1 MIDAASNFRKN
12 SFNDED
18 SATLAKVSALYQNV
32 ADESISASDSASLL
46 ISQMKAFN
54 IEADDATRIID
65 AINEVSNNFAVSS
78 SDIASALTKTS
89 SAMSILGNDFNQ
101 SIGLVVAGTEIMTGQ
116 AGKVAKG
123 LRSIGNEF
131 ANAAQ
136 DGNAIEYAVGGVTQ
150 QLSLLDGATGDM
162 KSTFQI
168 MSDLKDDWDNMT
180 NAEKQAIAITYAG
193 KTQFEVFAAVMNNFD
208 TAVRASET
216 ALNSAGSATEENEK
230 IQESLDFKMQQLSAT
245 FQQFSNNVLDKEFV
259 GSVINAGNTLLEFAN
274 TPVGTTIT
282 KAALLGT
289 TVVSSIGMIMA
300 VLSKLKAMLAVAQGS
315 GGIIGML
322 AAPKA
327 LLIIGGIVAALTIIG
342 NIVKNIKDNTP
353 NLDELNNKLGETRTK
368 LEELNKVPWYDRDQ
382 EWYDEKESL
391 EQYNEELQ
399 HTIDLE
405 NERRAGNE
413 KPKPKYYQV
422 TGVYD
427 VGDGSTYEVLSG
439 EFETME
445 EAVQNLADMMGTDY
459 ASAAAAASVKS
470 REAAL
475 AYATLLDQYRN
486 GEITEAE
493 LNDRTLELGK
503 QYGVLVDEIKQR
515 ADAGGELL
523 PMEQALLNVFQRVT
537 NEVNLNRDAFYT
549 LNGQLE
555 LTDTQYQELLLH
567 IPSLSGA
574 IDRTN
579 GVLSIQTSKLYDA
592 AKAGNEYAKSLLAA
606 AYAQS
611 WTDIENI
618 QNRLLDTTIS
628 TEAGSDYQRY
638 SKALSEAKKRRGELH
653 GYLGGLGYTNY
664 GFGLMDGVPVFSNE
678 KDTPGVGGG
687 GGSSVKKTEDYL
699 AALKSKLE
707 KYEHDIF
714 LLTKQGEEKTAQTR
728 INIYKNMQNM
738 IHQRADEIRAMNLEN
753 EEELVRE
760 LQQLWWGYQ
769 DDITDILD
777 FLKEKQIEAIQST
790 IDALEAQKD
799 AYSDF
804 GSLMADY
811 IEGQISKIDEQN
823 QALEDQIKLEEK
835 LDDLAQAKNK
845 RMLVYKDGQF
855 QYMGDTDAI
864 SSAQA
869 AYSAEKRTQDV
880 QREKD
885 RLQDLANKW
894 RDFASDYVDAQ
905 NKINLEQKLGVELS
919 DENLER
925 MVNDAQEWADRYIDI
940 MEQIAAKQQQ
950 INALN
955 SGSSGSPALI
965 AGAKGTLSSYA
976 SGTVGATGGLSL
988 VGENGPELRVM
999 RSGDGV
1005 IPADVTRNLWNW
1017 GKISPSAIASNV
1029 SNIFNIDNLTL
1040 PNARD
1045 AQTLIA
1051 GLKQMAYQRAYKRA

>member
-1 MIDAASNFRKN
+1 
-12 SFNDED
+12 
-18 SATLAKVSALYQNV
+18 
-32 ADESISASDSASLL
+32 
-46 ISQMKAFN
+46 MKAFN
-54 IEADDATRIID
+54 IEAEDSMRIID
-65 AINEVSNNFAVSS
+65 AINEVSNSYAVSS
-78 SDIASALTKTS
+78 ADIASALTKTS
-89 SAMSILGNDFNQ
+89 SAMSVLGNDFNQ
-101 SIGLVVAGTEIMTGQ
+101 TIGLVVAGTEIMTGQ

-136 DGNAIEYAVGGVTQ
+136 DGNAIEYAVGGVTK
-150 QLSLLDGATGDM
+150 QLSLLDAATGDM

-168 MSDLKDDWDNMT
+168 MSDLKDDWDKMT

-193 KTQFEVFAAVMNNFD
+193 KTQFEVFASVMNNFD
-208 TAVRASET
+208 TAVRASAT
-216 ALNSAGSATEENEK
+216 ALDSAGSATEENEK

-259 GSVINAGNTLLEFAN
+259 GSVVSAGNTLLEFAN
-274 TPVGTTIT
+274 TSVGTTIT

-289 TVVSSIGMIMA
+289 TVASSIGMIMA
-300 VLSKLKAMLAVAQGS
+300 VLSKLKAMLTVAQGA

-322 AAPKA
+322 AAPKT
-327 LLIIGGIVAALTIIG
+327 LLIIGAIVAALTIIA

-368 LEELNKVPWYDRDQ
+368 LEELNKVPWYDRTT
-382 EWYDEKESL
+382 EWYDEKEAA
-391 EQYNEELQ
+391 EEYNAELQ
-399 HTIDLE
+399 KTLDLE
-405 NERRAGNE
+405 E
-413 KPKPKYYQV
+413 KRKNNKPKYYQV

-439 EFETME
+439 EFETMQ

-459 ASAAAAASVKS
+459 VSALMAANVKS
-470 REAAL
+470 REAAV
-475 AYATLLDQYRN
+475 AYVSLLDQYRN

-523 PMEQALLNVFQRVT
+523 PMEQALLKVSQQVT

-618 QNRLLDTTIS
+618 QNRLLGTTIS
-628 TEAGSDYQRY
+628 TEAGSEYQHY

-664 GFGLMDGVPVFSNE
+664 GFGLMDGTPVSSNGAG
-678 KDTPGVGGG
+678 TASGGG
-687 GGSSVKKTEDYL
+687 GSGSSVKKTEDYL

-738 IHQRADEIRAMNLEN
+738 IHQRADEIRAMGLEN
-753 EEELVRE
+753 EEELIRE

-777 FLKEKQIEAIQST
+777 FLKDKQIEAIQAT
-790 IDALEAQKD
+790 IDTLEDQKD
-799 AYSDF
+799 AYSDL
-804 GSLMADY
+804 GSLMAEY
-811 IEGQISKIDEQN
+811 IDGQISKLDEQN

-855 QYMGDTDAI
+855 QYMSDTDAV

-869 AYSAEKRTQDV
+869 AYSAEKRTQDA

-905 NKINLEQKLGVELS
+905 NKINLEQKLGVDLS

-925 MVNDAQEWADRYIDI
+925 MVNDAQEWADRYINI

-950 INALN
+950 LNALS
-955 SGSSGSPALI
+955 SGSSGSATLI
-965 AGAKGTLSSYA
+965 AGAKGTISSYA

-1005 IPADVTRNLWNW
+1005 IPADVTRNLWDW
-1017 GKISPSAIASNV
+1017 GKLSPKSIMSTMTTM
-1029 SNIFNIDNLTL
+1029 FNIDNLTL
-1040 PNARD
+1040 PNVHNAE
-1045 AQTLIA
+1045 TLIS

>member
-1 MIDAASNFRKN
+1 
-12 SFNDED
+12 
-18 SATLAKVSALYQNV
+18 
-32 ADESISASDSASLL
+32 
-46 ISQMKAFN
+46 
-54 IEADDATRIID
+54 
-65 AINEVSNNFAVSS
+65 
-78 SDIASALTKTS
+78 
-89 SAMSILGNDFNQ
+89 MSVLGNDFNQ
-101 SIGLVVAGTEIMTGQ
+101 TIGLITASTEIMTGQ
-116 AGKVAKG
+116 ASKVAKG

-136 DGNAIEYAVGGVTQ
+136 DGNAIEYAVGGVTK
-150 QLSLLDGATGDM
+150 QLSLLDAATGDM

-168 MSDLKDDWDNMT
+168 MSDLKDDWDRMT

-193 KTQFEVFAAVMNNFD
+193 KTQFEVFAAAMNNFD
-208 TAVRASET
+208 TAVNASAM
-216 ALNSAGSATEENEK
+216 ALNSAGSATQENEK

-245 FQQFSNNVLDKEFV
+245 FQQFSNNVLDKEFI
-259 GSVINAGNTLLEFAN
+259 GSVVNAGNTLLEFAN
-274 TPVGTTIT
+274 TAVGTTIT
-282 KAALLGT
+282 QAALLGT
-289 TVVSSIGMIMA
+289 TVASSIGMIMA
-300 VLSKLKAMLAVAQGS
+300 VLSKLKGILQTAAGS

-322 AAPKA
+322 AAPKT
-327 LLIIGGIVAALTIIG
+327 LLIIGAIVAGLTIVA
-342 NIVKNIKDNTP
+342 NIIKHLKDDSPNI
-353 NLDELNNKLGETRTK
+353 DELNAKLGETRTK
-368 LEELNKVPWYDRDQ
+368 LEELNKVPWYDRTQ
-382 EWYDEKESL
+382 EWYDEKEAA
-391 EQYNEELQ
+391 EEYNAELQ
-399 HTIDLE
+399 KTLDLE
-405 NERRAGNE
+405 E
-413 KPKPKYYQV
+413 KRQNNKPKYYQV

-459 ASAAAAASVKS
+459 ASALEAASVKS
-470 REAAL
+470 REAAF
-475 AYATLLDQYRN
+475 AYGALLEQYRN

-523 PMEQALLNVFQRVT
+523 PMEQALLKVSQQVT

-549 LNGQLE
+549 LNGQLK

-611 WTDIENI
+611 WTDIQNI
-618 QNRLLDTTIS
+618 QDKLEGTTIS
-628 TEAGSDYQRY
+628 TEASSKYQHY
-638 SKALSEAKKRRGELH
+638 LNALVEAKKRRGELH

-664 GFGLMDGVPVFSNE
+664 GFGLMDGLPASLS
-678 KDTPGVGGG
+678 GGTG
-687 GGSSVKKTEDYL
+687 ATGGSGASVKKTVDYL
-699 AALKSKLE
+699 EALKAKLE

-738 IHQRADEIRAMNLEN
+738 IHQRADEIRAMGLEN
-753 EEELVRE
+753 EEELIRE

-769 DDITDILD
+769 DNITDILD
-777 FLKEKQIEAIQST
+777 FLKEKQIESIQAT
-790 IDALEAQKD
+790 IDALEDQKD
-799 AYSDF
+799 AYSDL

-811 IEGQISKIDEQN
+811 IDGQISKIDEQN

-835 LDDLAQAKNK
+835 LDELAQAKNK

-855 QYMGDTDAI
+855 QYVSDTDAV

-869 AYSAEKRTQDV
+869 AYSAEKRTQDA

-885 RLQDLANKW
+885 RLQDLADKW
-894 RDFASDYVDAQ
+894 RDFASDYVEAQ
-905 NKINLEQKLGVELS
+905 NKINLEQKLGVDLS

-925 MVNDAQEWADRYIDI
+925 MVNDAQQWADRYIDI
-940 MEQIAAKQQQ
+940 MEQISAKQQEL
-950 INALN
+950 NALN
-955 SGSSGSPALI
+955 GATTSSGMI
-965 AGAKGTLSSYA
+965 GGAKGTLSSYA
-976 SGTVGATGGLSL
+976 SGTVGARGGLSL
-988 VGENGPELRVM
+988 VGENGPEIRVM

-1005 IPADVTRNLWNW
+1005 IPADVTRNLWDW
-1017 GKISPSAIASNV
+1017 GKLSPKSIMSTMTTM
-1029 SNIFNIDNLTL
+1029 FNIDNLTL
-1040 PNARD
+1040 PNVHNAE
-1045 AQTLIA
+1045 TLVS

>member
-18 SATLAKVSALYQNV
+18 SATLARVSALYQNV
-32 ADESISASDSASLL
+32 ADETISASDSASLL

-54 IEADDATRIID
+54 IEADDATKIID

-101 SIGLVVAGTEIMTGQ
+101 SIGLVAAGTEIMTGQ

-136 DGNAIEYAVGGVTQ
+136 DGNAIEYAVGGVTK

-208 TAVRASET
+208 TAIRASET

-274 TPVGTTIT
+274 TSVGTTIT

-289 TVVSSIGMIMA
+289 TVASSVGMIMA

-315 GGIIGML
+315 GGIIGAL

-327 LLIIGGIVAALTIIG
+327 LLIIGAVVASLTIIA
-342 NIVKNIKDNTP
+342 NIVRNIKDNTP
-353 NLDELNNKLGETRTK
+353 NLDELNDKLSTNRDRLK
-368 LEELNKVPWYDRDQ
+368 ELNEVPWYNRDQ
-382 EWYDEKESL
+382 EWFDEKEAL

-399 HTIDLE
+399 RTIDLE
-405 NERRAGNE
+405 NERKAENE
-413 KPKPKYYQV
+413 KSKPKYYQV
-422 TGVYD
+422 TGTYD

-439 EFETME
+439 EFETMQ

-459 ASAAAAASVKS
+459 NDALEAASAKS
-470 REAAL
+470 RESAF
-475 AYATLLDQYRN
+475 AYGSLLEQYRQ

-515 ADAGGELL
+515 ADAGYELL
-523 PMEQALLNVFQRVT
+523 PMEQALLNISGQMIGMT
-537 NEVNLNRDAFYT
+537 QSNRDAYYAMS
-549 LNGQLE
+549 QQMI
-555 LTDTQYQELLLH
+555 LTNEQYEKLLIQ
-567 IPSLSGA
+567 IPHLASE
-574 IDRTN
+574 IENTN
-579 GVLSIQTSKLYDA
+579 GVLSINTTALFDA
-592 AKAGNEYAKSLLAA
+592 AKAGNEYAAALLNI
-606 AYAQS
+606 AYQQAQVS
-611 WTDIENI
+611 KGKIIENLNTMKI
-618 QNRLLDTTIS
+618 GSPERQAQLD
-628 TEAGSDYQRY
+628 
-638 SKALSEAKKRRGELH
+638 ALDVAKKQIGELH
-653 GYLGGLGYTNY
+653 GQLGALGTITAYPKSSDIAATTTAT
-664 GFGLMDGVPVFSNE
+664 GA
-678 KDTPGVGGG
+678 GGG

-699 AALKSKLE
+699 VALKSKLE

-738 IHQRADEIRAMNLEN
+738 IHQRADEIRAMGLEN

-790 IDALEAQKD
+790 IDALESQKD
-799 AYSDF
+799 AYSDL

-855 QYMGDTDAI
+855 QYMGDADAV

-869 AYSAEKRTQDV
+869 AYSAEKRTQDA

-894 RDFASDYVDAQ
+894 RDFASDYVEAQ
-905 NKINLEQKLGVELS
+905 NKINLEQKLGVDLS

-950 INALN
+950 LNALS
-955 SGSSGSPALI
+955 SGSSGSPTLI

-976 SGTVGATGGLSL
+976 SGTVGARGGLSL

-1017 GKISPSAIASNV
+1017 GKISPSAIASDTN
-1029 SNIFNIDNLTL
+1029 NIFNIDNLTL

-1045 AQTLIA
+1045 AQTLIS

>member
-1 MIDAASNFRKN
+1 
-12 SFNDED
+12 
-18 SATLAKVSALYQNV
+18 
-32 ADESISASDSASLL
+32 
-46 ISQMKAFN
+46 
-54 IEADDATRIID
+54 
-65 AINEVSNNFAVSS
+65 
-78 SDIASALTKTS
+78 
-89 SAMSILGNDFNQ
+89 MSVLGNDFNQ
-101 SIGLVVAGTEIMTGQ
+101 TIGLIAAGTEIMTGQ

-136 DGNAIEYAVGGVTQ
+136 DGNAIEYAVAGATK
-150 QLSLLDGATGDM
+150 QLSLFDAATGDM

-168 MSDLKDDWDNMT
+168 MSDLKDDWDRMT
-180 NAEKQAIAITYAG
+180 NAEKQAVAITYAG

-208 TAVRASET
+208 TAVNASAT
-216 ALNSAGSATEENEK
+216 ALNSAGSATKENEK

-259 GSVINAGNTLLEFAN
+259 GSVVDAGNTLLEFAN
-274 TPVGTTIT
+274 TAVGTTIT

-289 TVVSSIGMIMA
+289 TVASSIGMIMA
-300 VLSKLKAMLAVAQGS
+300 VLSKLKGILAAAQGA
-315 GGIIGML
+315 GGIIGAL
-322 AAPKA
+322 AAPKT
-327 LLIIGGIVAALTIIG
+327 LLIIGAIVAGLTIVA
-342 NIVKNIKDNTP
+342 NIIKNLKGDSQNI
-353 NLDELNNKLGETRTK
+353 DELNDKLGETRTK
-368 LEELNKVPWYDRDQ
+368 LEELNKVPWYDRTQ
-382 EWYDEKESL
+382 EWYDEKEAA
-391 EQYNEELQ
+391 EEYNAELQ
-399 HTIDLE
+399 KTIDLE
-405 NERRAGNE
+405 EERQRQNN
-413 KPKPKYYQV
+413 KPKYYQV

-523 PMEQALLNVFQRVT
+523 PMEQALLKVSQRVT

-618 QNRLLDTTIS
+618 QNRLLGTTIS
-628 TEAGSDYQRY
+628 TEAGSEYQHY
-638 SKALSEAKKRRGELH
+638 INALAEAKKRRGELH

-664 GFGLMDGVPVFSNE
+664 GFGLMDGLPASLS
-678 KDTPGVGGG
+678 GGTG
-687 GGSSVKKTEDYL
+687 ATGGSGASVKKTEDYL

-738 IHQRADEIRAMNLEN
+738 IHQRADEIRAMGLEN

-790 IDALEAQKD
+790 IDALESQKD
-799 AYSDF
+799 AYSEL

-855 QYMGDTDAI
+855 QYVSDTDAV

-869 AYSAEKRTQDV
+869 AYSAEKRTQDT

-894 RDFASDYVDAQ
+894 RDFASDYVEAQ
-905 NKINLEQKLGVELS
+905 NKINLEQKLGVDLS

-925 MVNDAQEWADRYIDI
+925 MVNDAQQWADRYISI
-940 MEQIAAKQQQ
+940 MEQISAKQQEL
-950 INALN
+950 NALN
-955 SGSSGSPALI
+955 GATTSSGMI
-965 AGAKGTLSSYA
+965 GGAKGTLSSYA
-976 SGTVGATGGLSL
+976 SGTVGARGGLSL
-988 VGENGPELRVM
+988 VGENGPEIRVM

-1005 IPADVTRNLWNW
+1005 IPADVTRNLWDW
-1017 GKISPSAIASNV
+1017 GKLSPKSIMSTMTTM
-1029 SNIFNIDNLTL
+1029 FNIDNLTL
-1040 PNARD
+1040 PNVHNAE
-1045 AQTLIA
+1045 TLIS

>member
-1 MIDAASNFRKN
+1 
-12 SFNDED
+12 
-18 SATLAKVSALYQNV
+18 
-32 ADESISASDSASLL
+32 
-46 ISQMKAFN
+46 
-54 IEADDATRIID
+54 
-65 AINEVSNNFAVSS
+65 
-78 SDIASALTKTS
+78 
-89 SAMSILGNDFNQ
+89 
-101 SIGLVVAGTEIMTGQ
+101 MTGQ

-136 DGNAIEYAVGGVTQ
+136 DGNAIEYAVTGVTK
-150 QLSLLDGATGDM
+150 QLSLMDAATGDM

-168 MSDLKDDWDNMT
+168 MSDLKDDWDRMT

-208 TAVRASET
+208 TAVNASTT
-216 ALNSAGSATEENEK
+216 ALNSAGSATKENEK

-274 TPVGTTIT
+274 TSVGTTIT

-289 TVVSSIGMIMA
+289 TVASSIGMIMA
-300 VLSKLKAMLAVAQGS
+300 VLSKLKAMMTVAQGAD
-315 GGIIGML
+315 GIIGVL
-322 AAPKA
+322 AAPKT
-327 LLIIGGIVAALTIIG
+327 LLIIGAIVAALTIIA

-353 NLDELNNKLGETRTK
+353 NLDELNDKLTTTRDRLK
-368 LEELNKVPWYDRDQ
+368 ELNEVPWYNRDQ
-382 EWYDEKESL
+382 EWFDEKESL
-391 EQYNEELQ
+391 EKYNEELQ
-399 HTIDLE
+399 RTIDLE
-405 NERRAGNE
+405 NERREE
-413 KPKPKYYQV
+413 KEKAKPKYYQV
-422 TGVYD
+422 TGTYD

-439 EFETME
+439 EFETMQ

-459 ASAAAAASVKS
+459 ASALEAASVKS
-470 REAAL
+470 REAAF
-475 AYATLLDQYRN
+475 AYGSLLEQYRQ

-493 LNDRTLELGK
+493 LNDKTLELGN
-503 QYGVLVDEIKQR
+503 QYGVLVEEIKKRQ
-515 ADAGGELL
+515 AAGYELL
-523 PMEQALLNVFQRVT
+523 PMEQALLDISGQMIGMT
-537 NEVNLNRDAFYT
+537 QSNRDAYYAMSQQMT
-549 LNGQLE
+549 LTNE
-555 LTDTQYQELLLH
+555 QYEKLLIQ
-567 IPSLSGA
+567 IPHLASE
-574 IDRTN
+574 IENTN
-579 GVLSIQTSKLYDA
+579 GVLSINTTALFDA
-592 AKAGNEYAKSLLAA
+592 AKAGNEYAAALLNI
-606 AYAQS
+606 AYQQAQVS
-611 WTDIENI
+611 KGKIIENLNTMKI
-618 QNRLLDTTIS
+618 GSPERQAQLD
-628 TEAGSDYQRY
+628 
-638 SKALSEAKKRRGELH
+638 ALDAAKKQIGELH
-653 GYLGGLGYTNY
+653 GQLGALGTITVYPKSPDVATTAT
-664 GFGLMDGVPVFSNE
+664 GA
-678 KDTPGVGGG
+678 GGG
-687 GGSSVKKTEDYL
+687 GGSSAKKTEDYL
-699 AALKSKLE
+699 EALKSKLE

-738 IHQRADEIRAMNLEN
+738 IHKRADEIRAMNLEN

-855 QYMGDTDAI
+855 QYMGDTDAV

-869 AYSAEKRTQDV
+869 AYSAEKRTQDA

-905 NKINLEQKLGVELS
+905 NKINLEQKLGVDLS

-925 MVNDAQEWADRYIDI
+925 MVNDAQEWADRYINI

-950 INALN
+950 INAL
-955 SGSSGSPALI
+955 SSGSFGSPTLI

-999 RSGDGV
+999 RNGDGV

-1017 GKISPSAIASNV
+1017 GKISPKSIMSTMTTT
-1029 SNIFNIDNLTL
+1029 FNIDNLTL
-1040 PNARD
+1040 PNVHNAEN
-1045 AQTLIA
+1045 LIS

>member
-1 MIDAASNFRKN
+1 
-12 SFNDED
+12 
-18 SATLAKVSALYQNV
+18 
-32 ADESISASDSASLL
+32 
-46 ISQMKAFN
+46 MKAFN
-54 IEADDATRIID
+54 IEAEDSMRIID
-65 AINEVSNNFAVSS
+65 AINEVSNSYAVSS
-78 SDIASALTKTS
+78 ADIASALTKTS
-89 SAMSILGNDFNQ
+89 SAMSVLGNDFNQ
-101 SIGLVVAGTEIMTGQ
+101 TIGLVVAGTEIMTGQ

-136 DGNAIEYAVGGVTQ
+136 DGNAIEYAVGGATK
-150 QLSLLDGATGDM
+150 QLSLFDAATGDM

-168 MSDLKDDWDNMT
+168 MSDLKDAWDKMT

-193 KTQFEVFAAVMNNFD
+193 KTQFEVFASVMNNFD
-208 TAVRASET
+208 TAVRASAT
-216 ALNSAGSATEENEK
+216 ALDSAGSATEENEK

-259 GSVINAGNTLLEFAN
+259 GSVVNAGNTLLEFAN
-274 TPVGTTIT
+274 TSVGTTIT
-282 KAALLGT
+282 QAALLGT
-289 TVVSSIGMIMA
+289 TVASSIGMIMT
-300 VLSKLKAMLAVAQGS
+300 VLSKLKTMLTVAQGA

-322 AAPKA
+322 AAPKT
-327 LLIIGGIVAALTIIG
+327 LLIIGAIVAVLTIVA
-342 NIVKNIKDNTP
+342 NIIKNMKDDSP
-353 NLDELNNKLGETRTK
+353 NLDELNDNLATTRDRLK
-368 LEELNKVPWYDRDQ
+368 ELNEVPWYDRDQ
-382 EWYDEKESL
+382 EWFDEKESL
-391 EQYNEELQ
+391 EQYNDELERNL
-399 HTIDLE
+399 DLE
-405 NERRAGNE
+405 EKRRTENA
-413 KPKPKYYQV
+413 KPKYYQV

-445 EAVQNLADMMGTDY
+445 EAVQNLSDMMNTDY
-459 ASAAAAASVKS
+459 ASALKAASVKS

-475 AYATLLDQYRN
+475 AYATLLEQYRN

-523 PMEQALLNVFQRVT
+523 PMEQALLTVFQRVT
-537 NEVNLNRDAFYT
+537 NEVNLNRAAFYT

-555 LTDTQYQELLLH
+555 LTDAQYQELLLH

-618 QNRLLDTTIS
+618 QDKLLGTTIS
-628 TEAGSDYQRY
+628 TEAGSEYVKY
-638 SKALSEAKKRRGELH
+638 TNALVEAKKRRGELH

-664 GFGLMDGVPVFSNE
+664 GFGLMDGLPASLNGA
-678 KDTPGVGGG
+678 DATSVGGG
-687 GGSSVKKTEDYL
+687 GGTSVKKTEDYL
-699 AALKSKLE
+699 EALKSKLE

-738 IHQRADEIRAMNLEN
+738 IHQRADEIRAMGLEN
-753 EEELVRE
+753 EEELIRE

-790 IDALEAQKD
+790 IDALESQKD
-799 AYSDF
+799 AYSDL

-855 QYMGDTDAI
+855 QYMSDTDAV

-869 AYSAEKRTQDV
+869 AYSAEKRTQDA

-885 RLQDLANKW
+885 RLQELANKW
-894 RDFASDYVDAQ
+894 RDFASDYVEAQ
-905 NKINLEQKLGVELS
+905 NKINLEQKLGVDLS

-925 MVNDAQEWADRYIDI
+925 MVNDAQEWADRYINI

-950 INALN
+950 LNALS
-955 SGSSGSPALI
+955 SGSSGSATLI

-1017 GKISPSAIASNV
+1017 GKLNPKSIMSTMTTT
-1029 SNIFNIDNLTL
+1029 FNIDNLTL
-1040 PNARD
+1040 PNVHNAEN
-1045 AQTLIA
+1045 LIS
-1051 GLKQMAYQRAYKRA
+1051 GLKQMAYQRVYKRA

>member
-1 MIDAASNFRKN
+1 
-12 SFNDED
+12 
-18 SATLAKVSALYQNV
+18 
-32 ADESISASDSASLL
+32 
-46 ISQMKAFN
+46 MKAFN
-54 IEADDATRIID
+54 IEADDAIKIID
-65 AINEVSNNFAVSS
+65 AINEVSNSYAVSS
-78 SDIASALTKTS
+78 ADIASALTKTS
-89 SAMSILGNDFNQ
+89 SAMSVLGNDFNQ
-101 SIGLVVAGTEIMTGQ
+101 TIGLVVAGTEIMTGQ

-136 DGNAIEYAVGGVTQ
+136 DGNAIEYVVGGVTK
-150 QLSLLDGATGDM
+150 QLSLLDAATGDM

-168 MSDLKDDWDNMT
+168 MSDLKDDWDRMT

-193 KTQFEVFAAVMNNFD
+193 KTQFEVFASVMNNFD

-274 TPVGTTIT
+274 TSVGTTIT

-289 TVVSSIGMIMA
+289 TVASSIGMIMA
-300 VLSKLKAMLAVAQGS
+300 VLSKLKAMLAVAQGA

-322 AAPKA
+322 AAPKT
-327 LLIIGGIVAALTIIG
+327 LLIIGAIVAALTIIA

-368 LEELNKVPWYDRDQ
+368 LEELNKVPWYDRTT
-382 EWYDEKESL
+382 EWYDEKEAA
-391 EQYNEELQ
+391 EEYNAELQ
-399 HTIDLE
+399 KTLDLE
-405 NERRAGNE
+405 E
-413 KPKPKYYQV
+413 KRKNNKPKYYQV

-439 EFETME
+439 EFETMQ

-459 ASAAAAASVKS
+459 VAALMAANVKS
-470 REAAL
+470 REAAV
-475 AYATLLDQYRN
+475 AYVSLLDQYRN

-523 PMEQALLNVFQRVT
+523 SMEQALLTVFQRVT

-618 QNRLLDTTIS
+618 QNRLLGATIS
-628 TEAGSDYQRY
+628 TEAGSEYQHY

-664 GFGLMDGVPVFSNE
+664 GFGLMDGTPVSSNGAG
-678 KDTPGVGGG
+678 TASGGG
-687 GGSSVKKTEDYL
+687 GSGSSVKKTEDYL

-728 INIYKNMQNM
+728 INIYKNIQNM

-790 IDALEAQKD
+790 IDALESQKD
-799 AYSDF
+799 AYSDL

-855 QYMGDTDAI
+855 QYMSDTDAV

-869 AYSAEKRTQDV
+869 AYSAEKRTQDA

-905 NKINLEQKLGVELS
+905 NKINLEQKLGVDLS

-925 MVNDAQEWADRYIDI
+925 MVNDAQEWADRYINI

-950 INALN
+950 LNALS
-955 SGSSGSPALI
+955 SGSSGSPTLI

-1005 IPADVTRNLWNW
+1005 LPTDVTRNLWSW
-1017 GKISPSAIASNV
+1017 GKLNPKSIMSTMTTT
-1029 SNIFNIDNLTL
+1029 FNIDNLTL
-1040 PNARD
+1040 PNVYNAEN
-1045 AQTLIA
+1045 LIS

>member
-1 MIDAASNFRKN
+1 
-12 SFNDED
+12 
-18 SATLAKVSALYQNV
+18 
-32 ADESISASDSASLL
+32 
-46 ISQMKAFN
+46 
-54 IEADDATRIID
+54 
-65 AINEVSNNFAVSS
+65 
-78 SDIASALTKTS
+78 
-89 SAMSILGNDFNQ
+89 
-101 SIGLVVAGTEIMTGQ
+101 MTGQ

-131 ANAAQ
+131 ANAAK
-136 DGNAIEYAVGGVTQ
+136 DGNAIEYAVGGVTK

-193 KTQFEVFAAVMNNFD
+193 KTQFEVFASVMNNFD
-208 TAVRASET
+208 TAVRASAT
-216 ALNSAGSATEENEK
+216 ALDSAGSATEENEK

-259 GSVINAGNTLLEFAN
+259 GSVVNAGNTLLEFAN
-274 TPVGTTIT
+274 TSVGTTIT

-289 TVVSSIGMIMA
+289 TVASSIGMIMA
-300 VLSKLKAMLAVAQGS
+300 VLSKLKAMLAAAQGA

-322 AAPKA
+322 AAPKT
-327 LLIIGGIVAALTIIG
+327 LLIIGGIVAALTIIA
-342 NIVKNIKDNTP
+342 NIIKNLKDDTP
-353 NLDELNNKLGETRTK
+353 NVDELNNKLGETRTK
-368 LEELNKVPWYDRDQ
+368 LEELNKVPWYDRTP
-382 EWYDEKESL
+382 EWYDEKEAA
-391 EQYNEELQ
+391 EEYNAELQ
-399 HTIDLE
+399 KTLDLE
-405 NERRAGNE
+405 E
-413 KPKPKYYQV
+413 KRKNNKPQYYQV

-439 EFETME
+439 EFETIE

-459 ASAAAAASVKS
+459 ASALKAASAKS

-523 PMEQALLNVFQRVT
+523 TMEQALLTVSQRVT

-618 QNRLLDTTIS
+618 QNRLLGTTIS
-628 TEAGSDYQRY
+628 TEAGSEYQHY

-664 GFGLMDGVPVFSNE
+664 GFGLMDGKPVSLDE
-678 KDTPGVGGG
+678 EGITGAGGG
-687 GGSSVKKTEDYL
+687 GGSSAKKTVDYL
-699 AALKSKLE
+699 EALKSKLE

-738 IHQRADEIRAMNLEN
+738 IHQRADEIRAMGLEN

-790 IDALEAQKD
+790 IDALESQKD
-799 AYSDF
+799 AYSDL

-855 QYMGDTDAI
+855 QYMSDTDAV

-869 AYSAEKRTQDV
+869 AYSAEKRTQDA

-885 RLQDLANKW
+885 RLQELANKW

-905 NKINLEQKLGVELS
+905 NKINLEQKLGVDLS

-925 MVNDAQEWADRYIDI
+925 MVNDAQEWADRYINI

-950 INALN
+950 LNALS
-955 SGSSGSPALI
+955 SGSSGSATLI
-965 AGAKGTLSSYA
+965 AGAKGTISSYA

-1005 IPADVTRNLWNW
+1005 LPTDVTRNLWSW
-1017 GKISPSAIASNV
+1017 GKLNPKSIMSTMST
-1029 SNIFNIDNLTL
+1029 IFNIDNLTL
-1040 PNARD
+1040 PNVHNAEN
-1045 AQTLIA
+1045 LIG

>member
-1 MIDAASNFRKN
+1 
-12 SFNDED
+12 
-18 SATLAKVSALYQNV
+18 
-32 ADESISASDSASLL
+32 
-46 ISQMKAFN
+46 
-54 IEADDATRIID
+54 
-65 AINEVSNNFAVSS
+65 
-78 SDIASALTKTS
+78 
-89 SAMSILGNDFNQ
+89 
-101 SIGLVVAGTEIMTGQ
+101 MTGQ

-136 DGNAIEYAVGGVTQ
+136 DGNAIEYAVGGVTK
-150 QLSLLDGATGDM
+150 QLSLLDAATGDM

-168 MSDLKDDWDNMT
+168 MSDLKDDWDKMT

-193 KTQFEVFAAVMNNFD
+193 KTQFEVFASVMNNFD
-208 TAVRASET
+208 TAVRASAT
-216 ALNSAGSATEENEK
+216 ALDSAGSATEENEK

-259 GSVINAGNTLLEFAN
+259 GSVVSAGNTLLEFAN
-274 TPVGTTIT
+274 TSVGTTIT

-289 TVVSSIGMIMA
+289 TVASSIGMIMA
-300 VLSKLKAMLAVAQGS
+300 VLSKLKAMLTVAQGA

-322 AAPKA
+322 AAPKT
-327 LLIIGGIVAALTIIG
+327 LLIIGAIVAALTIIA
-342 NIVKNIKDNTP
+342 NIVKNTKDNTP

-368 LEELNKVPWYDRDQ
+368 LEELNKVPWYDRTT
-382 EWYDEKESL
+382 EWYDEKEAA
-391 EQYNEELQ
+391 EEYNAELQ
-399 HTIDLE
+399 KTLDLE
-405 NERRAGNE
+405 E
-413 KPKPKYYQV
+413 KRQNNKPKYYQV

-459 ASAAAAASVKS
+459 VSALEAASVKS
-470 REAAL
+470 REAAF
-475 AYATLLDQYRN
+475 AYGALLDQYRN

-503 QYGVLVDEIKQR
+503 QYGILVDEIKQR

-523 PMEQALLNVFQRVT
+523 PMEQALLKVSQQVT

-618 QNRLLDTTIS
+618 QNRLLGTTIS
-628 TEAGSDYQRY
+628 TEAGSEYQHY

-664 GFGLMDGVPVFSNE
+664 GFGLMDGLPASLS
-678 KDTPGVGGG
+678 GGTG
-687 GGSSVKKTEDYL
+687 ATGGSGASVKKTVDYL
-699 AALKSKLE
+699 EALKSNLE

-738 IHQRADEIRAMNLEN
+738 IHQRADEIRAMGLEN
-753 EEELVRE
+753 EEELIRE

-777 FLKEKQIEAIQST
+777 FLKEKQIESIQAT
-790 IDALEAQKD
+790 IDALEDQKD
-799 AYSDF
+799 AYSDL
-804 GSLMADY
+804 GSLMAEY
-811 IEGQISKIDEQN
+811 IDGQISKLDEQN
-823 QALEDQIKLEEK
+823 KALEDQIKLEEK
-835 LDDLAQAKNK
+835 LDELAQAKNK

-855 QYMGDTDAI
+855 QYVSDTDAV

-869 AYSAEKRTQDV
+869 AYSAEKRTQDA

-905 NKINLEQKLGVELS
+905 NKINLEQKLGVDLS

-925 MVNDAQEWADRYIDI
+925 MVNDAQEWADRYINI

-950 INALN
+950 LNALS
-955 SGSSGSPALI
+955 SGSSGSATLI

-988 VGENGPELRVM
+988 VGENGPEIRVM

-1005 IPADVTRNLWNW
+1005 IPADVTRNLWDW
-1017 GKISPSAIASNV
+1017 GKLSPKAIMSTMTTM
-1029 SNIFNIDNLTL
+1029 FNIDNLTL
-1040 PNARD
+1040 PNVHNAE
-1045 AQTLIA
+1045 TLIS

>member
-1 MIDAASNFRKN
+1 
-12 SFNDED
+12 
-18 SATLAKVSALYQNV
+18 
-32 ADESISASDSASLL
+32 
-46 ISQMKAFN
+46 
-54 IEADDATRIID
+54 
-65 AINEVSNNFAVSS
+65 
-78 SDIASALTKTS
+78 
-89 SAMSILGNDFNQ
+89 MSVLGNDFNQ
-101 SIGLVVAGTEIMTGQ
+101 TIGLVTAGTEIMTGQ

-136 DGNAIEYAVGGVTQ
+136 DGNAIEYAVGGITK

-168 MSDLKDDWDNMT
+168 MSDLKDDWDKMT

-193 KTQFEVFAAVMNNFD
+193 KTQFEVFASVMNNFD

-230 IQESLDFKMQQLSAT
+230 IQESLDFKMQRLSAT

-274 TPVGTTIT
+274 TSVGTTIT

-289 TVVSSIGMIMA
+289 TVASSIGMIMA
-300 VLSKLKAMLAVAQGS
+300 VLSKLKAMLTVAQGA

-322 AAPKA
+322 AAPKT
-327 LLIIGGIVAALTIIG
+327 LLIIGAIVAALTIIA
-342 NIVKNIKDNTP
+342 NIVKNLKDNTP
-353 NLDELNNKLGETRTK
+353 NLDELNDKFTTTRDRLK
-368 LEELNKVPWYDRDQ
+368 ELNEVPWYNRDQ
-382 EWYDEKESL
+382 EWFDEKESL
-391 EQYNEELQ
+391 EKYNEELQ
-399 HTIDLE
+399 RTIDLE
-405 NERRAGNE
+405 NERREE
-413 KPKPKYYQV
+413 KEKAKPKYYQV
-422 TGVYD
+422 TGTYD

-439 EFETME
+439 EFETMQ

-459 ASAAAAASVKS
+459 ASALEAASVKS
-470 REAAL
+470 REAAF
-475 AYATLLDQYRN
+475 AYGSLLEQYRQ
-486 GEITEAE
+486 GQITEAE
-493 LNDRTLELGK
+493 LNDKTLELGN
-503 QYGVLVDEIKQR
+503 QYGVLVEEIKKRQ
-515 ADAGGELL
+515 AAGYELL
-523 PMEQALLNVFQRVT
+523 PMEQALLDISGQMIGMT
-537 NEVNLNRDAFYT
+537 QSNRDAYYAMSQQMT
-549 LNGQLE
+549 LTNE
-555 LTDTQYQELLLH
+555 QYEKLLIQ
-567 IPSLSGA
+567 IPHLASE
-574 IDRTN
+574 IENTN
-579 GVLSIQTSKLYDA
+579 GVLSINTTALFDA
-592 AKAGNEYAKSLLAA
+592 AKAGNEYAAALLNI
-606 AYAQS
+606 AYQQAQVS
-611 WTDIENI
+611 KGKIIENLKTMKI
-618 QNRLLDTTIS
+618 GSPERQAQLD
-628 TEAGSDYQRY
+628 
-638 SKALSEAKKRRGELH
+638 ALDAAKKQIGELH
-653 GYLGGLGYTNY
+653 GQLGALGTITVYPKLPDVATTAT
-664 GFGLMDGVPVFSNE
+664 GA
-678 KDTPGVGGG
+678 G

-699 AALKSKLE
+699 EALKSKLE

-799 AYSDF
+799 AYSDL

-855 QYMGDTDAI
+855 QYMGDTDAV

-869 AYSAEKRTQDV
+869 AYSAEKRTQDA

-905 NKINLEQKLGVELS
+905 NKINLEQKLGVDLS

-925 MVNDAQEWADRYIDI
+925 MVNDAQEWADKYISI

-950 INALN
+950 LNALS
-955 SGSSGSPALI
+955 SGSSGSPTLI
-965 AGAKGTLSSYA
+965 AGTKGTLSSYA

-1017 GKISPSAIASNV
+1017 GKLNPKSIMSTMTTT
-1029 SNIFNIDNLTL
+1029 FNIDNLTL
-1040 PNARD
+1040 PNVYNAEN
-1045 AQTLIA
+1045 LIS